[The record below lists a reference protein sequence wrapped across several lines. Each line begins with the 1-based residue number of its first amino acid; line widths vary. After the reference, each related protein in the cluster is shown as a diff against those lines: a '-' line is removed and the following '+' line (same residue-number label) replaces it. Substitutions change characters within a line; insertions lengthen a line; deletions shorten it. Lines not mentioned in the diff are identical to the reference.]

1 MILPGGTTK
10 DLLKEGAALS
20 FGIGVSGGGMSQTE
34 VTAGAE
40 LECSSGWDCLSHLSI
55 PTSELDLRT

>member
-10 DLLKEGAALS
+10 GLLKEGATLS
-20 FGIGVSGGGMSQTE
+20 FGIGVRGKGMSWTE

-40 LECSSGWDCLSHLSI
+40 LGML
-55 PTSELDLRT
+55 

>member
-20 FGIGVSGGGMSQTE
+20 FGIGVRGGGMSRTE

-40 LECSSGWDCLSHLSI
+40 LGML
-55 PTSELDLRT
+55 

>member
-1 MILPGGTTK
+1 MARGTCPHGNKGERVILPGGTTK

-20 FGIGVSGGGMSQTE
+20 FGIGVRGGGMSRTE

-40 LECSSGWDCLSHLSI
+40 LGML
-55 PTSELDLRT
+55 